1 MARLKHLNHSG
12 RVFTLVSKCLLIQI
26 SRLREKKFM
35 VLCGYDIASH
45 PFVIV
50 AASLFLPLLLEDLA
64 WRSGSSN
71 PSDTSWP
78 PCYDRS
84 NSSVPKSDCFV
95 KFGTAVVT
103 PASYTLYMQVFIVI
117 LQVFTFI
124 SLGSMAD
131 HSNFRKKLLMSFG
144 SLGALS
150 CIGYL
155 FVLGPDYLPLASL
168 LFIVSIIAYG
178 TAIVF
183 YYAYLPVL
191 VEAHEDIRKLKEEAV
206 STS

>member
-1 MARLKHLNHSG
+1 MSYGALKTPESLGTRFYFGFEMSAHTDQPLTRKEIYG
-12 RVFTLVSKCLLIQI
+12 W
-26 SRLREKKFM
+26 
-35 VLCGYDIASH
+35 CGYDVASH

-64 WRSGSSN
+64 WRSGTSN
-71 PSDTSWP
+71 PSDASWP

-95 KFGTAVVT
+95 KFGA
-103 PASYTLYMQVFIVI
+103 PASYTLYMQVISVI

-191 VEAHEDIRKLKEEAV
+191 VEAHEDILKLKEEAV